1 LEFSK
6 KVRFFLV
13 GFGEREGICWVFL
26 IFYEDIRL
34 NVGFFVGFL
43 RLRYQVLLL
52 LSDEKGVL
60 APFFVLGFLGWY
72 F

>member
-1 LEFSK
+1 MKGRGF
-6 KVRFFLV
+6 VGFFFYFFL
-13 GFGEREGICWVFL
+13 F
-26 IFYEDIRL
+26 FYEDIRL